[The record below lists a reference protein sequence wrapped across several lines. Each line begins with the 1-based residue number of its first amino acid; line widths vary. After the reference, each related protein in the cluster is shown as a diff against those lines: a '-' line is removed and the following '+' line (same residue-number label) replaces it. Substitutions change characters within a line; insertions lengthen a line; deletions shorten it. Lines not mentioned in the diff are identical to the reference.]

1 MSSASK
7 ETNLRI
13 VVPKALA
20 PRTISTLSSLGK
32 TEVDDLTLS
41 TGGLTTEKIVRSV
54 KDCSKLREEMTLALR
69 QLGIPRNPRSAK
81 AQVLDLVAG
90 SSNAETQTAGA
101 RSEFQKV
108 TSELGG
114 IERQTQEVEKQITT
128 VEQLKATGFSNEE
141 MLSAAAGFRRILG
154 RLPSKK
160 LDSAQRA
167 LRALLK
173 ERTVMTTGARR
184 NESVYLLV
192 ATPTENAS
200 QTLQTLL
207 LYDFIPTDMPTFD
220 GSDLDEALKSWQ
232 SKKDELAQQRK
243 TLDARL
249 DSLRRSVAQPL
260 NESVDQ
266 IEETLLLL
274 KGSLRLG
281 EGTTAT
287 HIFARL
293 EKSPTAI
300 QLNSL
305 QKDGVLE
312 LD

>member
-7 ETNLRI
+7 QSTLRI
-13 VVPKALA
+13 VVPKDLA

-32 TEVDDLTLS
+32 TEVEDLALS
-41 TGGLTTEKIVRSV
+41 TGRLTTENIVRSI
-54 KDCSKLREEMTLALR
+54 KDCTKLREEMTQALR
-69 QLGIPRNPRSAK
+69 QLGIPRNPGYARALL
-81 AQVLDLVAG
+81 LDLAAD
-90 SSNAETQTAGA
+90 SSKAETQTAGA

-141 MLSAAAGFRRILG
+141 MLSAATGFRRILG

-160 LDSAQRA
+160 LDAAQRA

-184 NESVYLLV
+184 NDSVYLLV

-220 GSDLDEALKSWQ
+220 GPDLGEALKSWQ
-232 SKKDELAQQRK
+232 SKKDELAQQKK

-249 DSLRRSVAQPL
+249 DGLRKSMAHPL
-260 NESVDQ
+260 NESVDH
-266 IEETLLLL
+266 IEETLLLPR
-274 KGSLRLG
+274 GSLRLG

-287 HIFARL
+287 HIFTRL
-293 EKSPTAI
+293 AKPPTAI

-305 QKDGVLE
+305 QNDGVVE

>member
-7 ETNLRI
+7 QLTLRI
-13 VVPKALA
+13 LVPTDLA

-32 TEVDDLTLS
+32 TEAEDLALS
-41 TGGLTTEKIVRSV
+41 TSGLTTEKIVRSI
-54 KDCSKLREEMTLALR
+54 KDCTKLREEMTQSLR
-69 QLGIPRNPRSAK
+69 QLGIPRNPGSARV
-81 AQVLDLVAG
+81 QLLDLVAR
-90 SSNAETQTAGA
+90 SSDAESQTAGA

-141 MLSAAAGFRRILG
+141 MLSAAVGFRRILG

-160 LDSAQRA
+160 LDAAQRA

-173 ERTVMTTGARR
+173 ERTVVTTGARR
-184 NESVYLLV
+184 NDSVYLLV

-207 LYDFIPTDMPTFD
+207 LYDFIPTDMPTF
-220 GSDLDEALKSWQ
+220 GGPDLGEALKSCQ
-232 SKKDELAQQRK
+232 SKKDELAQQKR

-249 DSLRRSVAQPL
+249 DGLRKSMAQTL

-266 IEETLLLL
+266 IEESLLLL
-274 KGSLRLG
+274 RGSLRLG

-293 EKSPTAI
+293 EKPPTAI

-305 QKDGVLE
+305 QKDGVVE